1 LIHLNCAC
9 LLFCPTKICG
19 FVRSIFVVDL
29 FAPPK
34 IENPEKLFKFTTIF
48 YLFLDKRQKNFY
60 FFVKTEAVLK
70 NLKLFVHIAIYSF
83 IWYSIFSQ
91 PIAYAEDSF
100 EETIDCTDVSIHY
113 VDDPSLTQE
122 ERLQLME
129 KAFLESLN
137 RFELC
142 QELKEM
148 ENSSSKADS
157 NGIKNNAGDSTIE
170 AGGMSGDES
179 VASSTMS
186 GTEAPKNVSTPEGT
200 EVIESGNIQ
209 SLQDK
214 NETVGKMRE
223 NMKKSNGKLPEDI
236 PSAQNDDA
244 LAAQIRYAAENETD
258 PVKRNQL
265 WNEYR
270 KYKGLPIK

>member
-1 LIHLNCAC
+1 M
-9 LLFCPTKICG
+9 
-19 FVRSIFVVDL
+19 
-29 FAPPK
+29 
-34 IENPEKLFKFTTIF
+34 
-48 YLFLDKRQKNFY
+48 
-60 FFVKTEAVLK
+60 K

-148 ENSSSKADS
+148 AKSSSAANS
-157 NGIKNNAGDSTIE
+157 NGDGLKSNAGDSTIE

-186 GTEAPKNVSTPEGT
+186 GTEAPQNSSTHKGT
-200 EVIESGNIQ
+200 EVIESDKIQ
-209 SLQDK
+209 SLRDK
-214 NETVGKMRE
+214 NETVGKTRE

-236 PSAQNDDA
+236 PSARNDDA

-258 PVKRNQL
+258 PVKSKQL

-270 KYKGLPIK
+270 KYKGLPTK

>member
-1 LIHLNCAC
+1 M
-9 LLFCPTKICG
+9 
-19 FVRSIFVVDL
+19 
-29 FAPPK
+29 
-34 IENPEKLFKFTTIF
+34 
-48 YLFLDKRQKNFY
+48 
-60 FFVKTEAVLK
+60 K

-83 IWYSIFSQ
+83 IWYSIFPQ

-148 ENSSSKADS
+148 EKSSSAADS
-157 NGIKNNAGDSTIE
+157 NGDGLESNAGDSTIE
-170 AGGMSGDES
+170 AGGTSGDES
-179 VASSTMS
+179 IASSTMS
-186 GTEAPKNVSTPEGT
+186 GTEAPKNASTPEGT
-200 EVIESGNIQ
+200 EMIESGNIQ

-214 NETVGKMRE
+214 NETVGKTRE

-236 PSAQNDDA
+236 PSVQNDDA

-258 PVKRNQL
+258 PVKRRQL

-270 KYKGLPIK
+270 KYKGLPTK

>member
-1 LIHLNCAC
+1 M
-9 LLFCPTKICG
+9 
-19 FVRSIFVVDL
+19 
-29 FAPPK
+29 
-34 IENPEKLFKFTTIF
+34 
-48 YLFLDKRQKNFY
+48 
-60 FFVKTEAVLK
+60 EAVLK
-70 NLKLFVHIAIYSF
+70 NLKLFVHIAIYIF

-148 ENSSSKADS
+148 AKSSSAVGTSGSSGNAGTSGSSGSSGTAGSSETAGISGTSAD
-157 NGIKNNAGDSTIE
+157 GDSTIE

-186 GTEAPKNVSTPEGT
+186 GAQAPKNVSTPEGT
-200 EVIESGNIQ
+200 EVIESGNVP

-214 NETVGKMRE
+214 NETVGKTLK
-223 NMKKSNGKLPEDI
+223 NMKKSNGELPEDI
-236 PSAQNDDA
+236 PSAKNDDA

-258 PVKRNQL
+258 PVKRKQL

-270 KYKGLPIK
+270 KYKGLPTK

>member
-1 LIHLNCAC
+1 
-9 LLFCPTKICG
+9 
-19 FVRSIFVVDL
+19 
-29 FAPPK
+29 
-34 IENPEKLFKFTTIF
+34 
-48 YLFLDKRQKNFY
+48 
-60 FFVKTEAVLK
+60 LK
-70 NLKLFVHIAIYSF
+70 SLKLFVHIAIYSF
-83 IWYSIFSQ
+83 IWYSIFPQ
-91 PIAYAEDSF
+91 PVTYAEGSF

-148 ENSSSKADS
+148 AKSSSAADS
-157 NGIKNNAGDSTIE
+157 NGDGLESNAGDSTIE
-170 AGGMSGDES
+170 AGGTSGDES

-186 GTEAPKNVSTPEGT
+186 GTEAPKNISTPEGT

-214 NETVGKMRE
+214 NETVGKTRE
-223 NMKKSNGKLPEDI
+223 NMQKSNGKLPEDI

-258 PVKRNQL
+258 PVKRKQL

-270 KYKGLPIK
+270 KYKGLPTK

>member
-1 LIHLNCAC
+1 LTRGKKA
-9 LLFCPTKICG
+9 FTF
-19 FVRSIFVVDL
+19 FVR
-29 FAPPK
+29 K
-34 IENPEKLFKFTTIF
+34 
-48 YLFLDKRQKNFY
+48 
-60 FFVKTEAVLK
+60 EAVLK
-70 NLKLFVHIAIYSF
+70 SLKLFVHIAIYSL
-83 IWYSIFSQ
+83 IWHWFIFSQ

-148 ENSSSKADS
+148 AKSSSAADS
-157 NGIKNNAGDSTIE
+157 NSDGLESNAGDSTIE
-170 AGGMSGDES
+170 AGGTSGDES

-186 GTEAPKNVSTPEGT
+186 GTEAAQNVSTPEGT
-200 EVIESGNIQ
+200 EVVESGDIQ
-209 SLQDK
+209 SLQNK
-214 NETVGKMRE
+214 NETVGKTRE
-223 NMKKSNGKLPEDI
+223 DMKKSTGKLPEDI

-258 PVKRNQL
+258 PVKRKQL

-270 KYKGLPIK
+270 KYKGLPTQ